1 MADNS
6 GGRSMKGQR
15 IHPFLPFDRVNVNHG
30 GLAAKFNR
38 GDDRIDFGRI
48 EIALE
53 LRARFPF
60 FHEEQRLGFVEVG
73 VEMGSHAPCGCP
85 RGAK

>member
-15 IHPFLPFDRVNVNHG
+15 IHPFLPFDRVDADHR

>member
-1 MADNS
+1 
-6 GGRSMKGQR
+6 
-15 IHPFLPFDRVNVNHG
+15 
-30 GLAAKFNR
+30 
-38 GDDRIDFGRI
+38 
-48 EIALE
+48 